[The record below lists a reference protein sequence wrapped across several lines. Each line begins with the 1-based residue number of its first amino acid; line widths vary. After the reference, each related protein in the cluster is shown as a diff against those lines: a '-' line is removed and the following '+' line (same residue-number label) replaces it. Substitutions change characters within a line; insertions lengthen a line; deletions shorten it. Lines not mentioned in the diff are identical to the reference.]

1 LSPIRQRWLT
11 TAITVGTLLLV
22 ALFAAKGTTEVLA
35 NWLLPIDEV
44 QVVAGPRETEHSA
57 VERTDRNP
65 ETVFCRNVFDPESG
79 GLCTEEGAC
88 ESDSD
93 CAESQTC
100 TASVCTDNVGCGGN
114 EDCDGAMVCV
124 DGTCIPDPDAEQDY
138 PTCTGAVRL
147 VGTMVFPRRRQQS
160 YASISAASGT
170 PLLYREGGRVEE
182 WQVRSIEPHRVL
194 MQPGAGSLCQV
205 AMFSDEPVVAATT
218 PARPEPNQASVRVNP
233 RSGSSGPSA
242 AELDSNITRV
252 SDTSFRINRSLL
264 NGVLEDQGALMRT
277 ARVIP
282 HQENGRTVGVKLYGI
297 RRNSLLGRLGIQ
309 NGDMLRQINGFNM
322 SEPDEALR
330 AYTRLRNSENL
341 TVSLVRRGQPVNIE
355 YTVQ

>member
-1 LSPIRQRWLT
+1 M
-11 TAITVGTLLLV
+11 LV
-22 ALFAAKGTTEVLA
+22 ALFAARGTTEVVA
-35 NWLLPIDEV
+35 GMLLPIDEV
-44 QVVAGPRETEHSA
+44 RVVAGRGGERPSQSA
-57 VERTDRNP
+57 EGTTRNP
-65 ETVFCRNVFDPESG
+65 ETVYCQNVFDPETGS
-79 GLCTEEGAC
+79 LCGQEGAC

-93 CAESQTC
+93 CAESQAC
-100 TASVCTDNVGCGGN
+100 TDGVCADNVGCGGN
-114 EDCDGAMVCV
+114 DDCDGAMICE
-124 DGTCIPDPDAEQDY
+124 DGTCVPDPNAEHEY
-138 PTCTGAVRL
+138 ATCTGTVRL
-147 VGTMVFPRRRQQS
+147 VGTMVFPRRREQS
-160 YASISAASGT
+160 YASISAATGT
-170 PLLYREGGRVEE
+170 PLLYREGMRVED

-194 MQPGAGSLCQV
+194 MQPTSGSLCQI
-205 AMFSDEPVVAATT
+205 AMFSEAVVAAST
-218 PARPEPNQASVRVNP
+218 PTPPSRPDTSQATVRVNP
-233 RSGSSGPSA
+233 SPRAGAGPSA

-252 SDTSFRINRSLL
+252 SDTQFRVNRSML
-264 NGVLEDQGALMRT
+264 NGVLEDQGALMRA